1 MNQGQSMWLDELP
14 GGLTQRAALNGDL
27 TVDVVV
33 VGAGFTGLWTAYYL
47 KALDPSLS
55 VLVVERE
62 HVGFGASGR
71 NGGWAVGE
79 LAAGVEKYARHS
91 SLNESLRLTR
101 AVFDS
106 VDEIGRVVA
115 AHGIDCG
122 YAKGGTIRLARNKPQ
137 RGRQIAEVAH
147 HHGLGFDD
155 DDFRLLDPAEA
166 RDMCDA
172 TNVLGGIW
180 FAHTAAVDPAR
191 LVTGLAAVCEDMG
204 VVIVERT
211 AAELVETGSVLTDRG
226 TVSATTVVQATEAY
240 TCELE
245 GQRRRMV
252 PVYSRMIST
261 EPLDQST
268 LDQIGLHERP
278 TFSDDRHMVIYGQR
292 TEDGRIAFGGRGVP
306 YLFGSKI
313 DPSTEVRGDSHRLIH
328 EALVDLF
335 PVLSDV
341 EITHRWGGV
350 LGVSRDWMPFV
361 RHDRASGIAEA
372 GGYVGE
378 GVAPSNLAGRT
389 LADLIVGTETER
401 TDLPWV
407 GHESRLWEPEPFRW
421 LGVRG
426 SRRIMA
432 GADAAEDKGREAKT
446 AVRLSRW
453 LRGS

>member
-1 MNQGQSMWLDELP
+1 MERGQSMWLDELP
-14 GGLTQRAALNGDL
+14 GGLAPRAALNGDL
-27 TVDVVV
+27 SVDVVV
-33 VGAGFTGLWTAYYL
+33 IGAGFTGLWTAYYL
-47 KALDPSLS
+47 KTLDPSLS
-55 VLVVERE
+55 VLVIERE
-62 HVGFGASGR
+62 FVGFGASGR

-79 LAAGVEKYARHS
+79 LAAGIEKYARIS
-91 SLNESLRLTR
+91 SLEESLRLTR

-106 VDEIGRVVA
+106 VDEIGRVA
-115 AHGIDCG
+115 AACGIDCG
-122 YAKGGTIRLARNKPQ
+122 YAKGGTIRLARNKAQ
-137 RGRQIAEVAH
+137 LSRQIAEVAH
-147 HHGLGFDD
+147 HHSLGFSD
-155 DDFRLLDPAEA
+155 DDFRLLDPDDA
-166 RDMCDA
+166 REMCNA
-172 TNVLGGIW
+172 TGVLGGIR

-191 LVTGLAAVCEDMG
+191 LVTGLATACEDLG

-211 AAELVETGSVLTDRG
+211 AAELVEPGSVRTDRG
-226 TVSATTVVQATEAY
+226 MVTASSVVQATEAY

-252 PVYSRMIST
+252 PVYSRMIAT
-261 EPLDQST
+261 EPLDQAT
-268 LDQIGLHERP
+268 LDEIGLHERP
-278 TFSDDRHMVIYGQR
+278 TFADDRYMVIYGQR

-313 DPSTEVRGDSHRLIH
+313 DPLTEVRGDSHRLIH

-335 PVLSDV
+335 PVLNDV

-350 LGVSRDWMPFV
+350 LGVSRDWTPFV
-361 RHDRASGIAEA
+361 RYDRASGIGEA

-389 LADLIVGTETER
+389 LAELIVGAETER

-407 GHESRLWEPEPFRW
+407 GHQSRSWEPEPFRW
-421 LGVRG
+421 LGIRG

-432 GADAAEDKGREAKT
+432 GADAAEDQGRQAKT
-446 AVRLSRW
+446 AIRLSSW

>member
-1 MNQGQSMWLDELP
+1 MDRGQSMWLDELP
-14 GGLTQRAALNGDL
+14 GGLPQRAALNGDL
-27 TVDVVV
+27 SVDVVV

-47 KALDPSLS
+47 KTLDPSLS

-62 HVGFGASGR
+62 FVGFGASGR

-79 LAAGVEKYARHS
+79 LAAGIEKYARIS
-91 SLNESLRLTR
+91 SLEESLRLTR

-106 VDEIGRVVA
+106 VDEIGRVA
-115 AHGIDCG
+115 GARGIDCG
-122 YAKGGTIRLARNKPQ
+122 YAKGGTIRLARNKAQ
-137 RGRQIAEVAH
+137 LSRQIAEVAH
-147 HHGLGFDD
+147 HHSLGFSD
-155 DDFRLLDPAEA
+155 DDFRLLDPDDA
-166 RDMCDA
+166 REMCNA
-172 TNVLGGIW
+172 TGVLGGIK

-191 LVTGLAAVCEDMG
+191 LVTGLATACEDLG

-211 AAELVETGSVLTDRG
+211 AAELVEPGSVRTVRG
-226 TVSATTVVQATEAY
+226 TVTASSVVQATEAY

-261 EPLDQST
+261 EPLDQAT
-268 LDQIGLHERP
+268 LDEIGLHERP
-278 TFSDDRHMVIYGQR
+278 TFADDRYMVIYGQR

-313 DPSTEVRGDSHRLIH
+313 DPATEVRGDSHRLIH
-328 EALVDLF
+328 EGLVDLF
-335 PVLSDV
+335 PVLAEV

-350 LGVSRDWMPFV
+350 LGVSRDWTPFV
-361 RHDRASGIAEA
+361 RYDRASGVGEA

-389 LADLIVGTETER
+389 LAELIVGAETER

-407 GHESRLWEPEPFRW
+407 GHQPRSWEPEPFRW
-421 LGVRG
+421 LGIRG

-432 GADAAEDKGREAKT
+432 GADAAEDQGRQAKT
-446 AVRLSRW
+446 AIRLSGW

>member
-1 MNQGQSMWLDELP
+1 MWLDELP
-14 GGLTQRAALNGDL
+14 GGLAPRAALNGDL
-27 TVDVVV
+27 SVDVVV
-33 VGAGFTGLWTAYYL
+33 IGAGFTGLWTAYYL
-47 KALDPSLS
+47 KTLDPSLS
-55 VLVVERE
+55 VLVIERE
-62 HVGFGASGR
+62 FVGFGASGR

-79 LAAGVEKYARHS
+79 LAAGIEKYARIS
-91 SLNESLRLTR
+91 SLEESLRLTR

-106 VDEIGRVVA
+106 VDEIGRVA
-115 AHGIDCG
+115 AACGIDCG
-122 YAKGGTIRLARNKPQ
+122 YAKGGTIRLARNKAQ
-137 RGRQIAEVAH
+137 LSRQIAEVAH
-147 HHGLGFDD
+147 HHSLGFSD
-155 DDFRLLDPAEA
+155 DDFRLLDPDDA
-166 RDMCDA
+166 REMCNA
-172 TNVLGGIW
+172 TGVLGGIR

-191 LVTGLAAVCEDMG
+191 LVTGLATACEDLG

-211 AAELVETGSVLTDRG
+211 AAELVEPGSVRTDRG
-226 TVSATTVVQATEAY
+226 MVTASSVVQATEAY

-252 PVYSRMIST
+252 PVYSRMIAT
-261 EPLDQST
+261 EPLDQAT
-268 LDQIGLHERP
+268 LDEIGLHERP
-278 TFSDDRHMVIYGQR
+278 TFADDRYMVIYGQR

-313 DPSTEVRGDSHRLIH
+313 DPATEVRGDSHRLIH

-335 PVLSDV
+335 PVLNDV

-350 LGVSRDWMPFV
+350 LGVSRDWTPFV
-361 RHDRASGIAEA
+361 RYDRASGIGEA

-389 LADLIVGTETER
+389 LAELIVGAETER

-407 GHESRLWEPEPFRW
+407 GHQSRSWEPEPFRW
-421 LGVRG
+421 LGIRG

-432 GADAAEDKGREAKT
+432 GADAAEDQGRQAKT
-446 AVRLSRW
+446 AIRLSSW